1 MRAGGQQNPLAC
13 FLNQSHECRD
23 RGRAAEGETTMTT
36 FPTEAETMPAVATAS
51 QEQTPEKKP
60 KAAPRKPHVASAKG
74 RAGKKATPAK
84 KAPKAQKA
92 VKAAKITKAP
102 TSEIKPGAARQGSKT
117 AQVLELLQR
126 PDGATLRELMR
137 ATGWQP
143 HSVRGFISGTL
154 GKNMGLTV
162 TSLKGEDGERSY
174 SLSK

>member
-1 MRAGGQQNPLAC
+1 
-13 FLNQSHECRD
+13 
-23 RGRAAEGETTMTT
+23 MTT
-36 FPTEAETMPAVATAS
+36 FPTEAETTPAVATAS

-102 TSEIKPGAARQGSKT
+102 TSEIKPGAARRGSKT
-117 AQVLELLQR
+117 AQVLDLLQR
-126 PDGATLRELMR
+126 PDGATLKELMR